1 MKSELNFLCFL
12 NAEMA
17 EELSRKRRQRGGHR
31 SSTTR
36 IISSAI
42 EVLATGDVSQFA
54 QHAVKLNQQRASLQ
68 QKQITLR
75 QLDAE
80 ILALVGEDE
89 IEAEIEGADL
99 VEENIQLAIANIDN
113 ALSSNANPNTVV
125 SNQSAQSPVQP
136 STSANTSTEEG
147 HGENG
152 SSPPNSTLVGSSAS
166 SPGKTQIKLPKLELK
181 KFNGDHSK
189 WISFWDTFEA
199 SVHKNENLS
208 PIDKFNYL
216 ISLLERSAAEAISGL
231 TLTASNYHEAIE
243 ILKGR
248 FGNKQQIINRH
259 MEILLNLD
267 SVTSHHNMRSLRKL
281 HDTVESNVRSLK
293 SLGVPRESY
302 GGLLSSILM
311 IKLPQEFRL
320 VITREVGDDDWQLDQ
335 LLTIF
340 KRELEARERAGGT
353 TVNGNQPPPS
363 PPPLPKLNRNN
374 NGKYPGT
381 TYTLLNGN
389 ANGPTCTYCRGNH
402 PSKDCKTVTDVQT
415 RKDLLKKYGR
425 CFVCLRKDHISRNC
439 PSKSKCHNCN
449 GKHHVS
455 ICQTKLSAVTP
466 TYPATAVSAPVPP
479 QQGLTVQPGTN
490 TVVCYSNSSTPVL
503 LQTAQATVYNPQRP
517 ECKVKARI
525 ILDSDSQRT
534 YLTDNLKNI
543 LQLPVLEKKQVSIK
557 TFGSTEER
565 LEFVEVAALEIELK
579 GGPNLSLSAFA
590 VPLICQP
597 LQGQSV
603 EQVVND
609 NASFAGL
616 RLADHCSEGETLNV
630 DILVGSD
637 YYWNLVTGHTIR
649 GTQGPT
655 AIHTKL
661 GWVLSGPVCCGD
673 PGRQQSSNLVTTH
686 VLKCATGEVP
696 CEGLQGELKKF
707 WDLESLGI
715 KTPSIHEEFLEN
727 LTHRGDHYQVNL
739 PWKATHPPLPDN
751 YELSQRRLS
760 SLLSR
765 LHKEPDILKEYDSVI
780 RDQIDRGI
788 VEVVNNES
796 ESNGTNIHYIPH
808 HAVIRRDKS
817 TT

>member
-1 MKSELNFLCFL
+1 
-12 NAEMA
+12 MA

-89 IEAEIEGADL
+89 IEAEIERADL

-189 WISFWDTFEA
+189 WISFLDTFEA

-231 TLTASNYHEAIE
+231 TLTASNYDEAIE

-381 TYTLLNGN
+381 TYTLL
-389 ANGPTCTYCRGNH
+389 
-402 PSKDCKTVTDVQT
+402 K
-415 RKDLLKKYGR
+415 
-425 CFVCLRKDHISRNC
+425 
-439 PSKSKCHNCN
+439 
-449 GKHHVS
+449 
-455 ICQTKLSAVTP
+455 
-466 TYPATAVSAPVPP
+466 
-479 QQGLTVQPGTN
+479 
-490 TVVCYSNSSTPVL
+490 VVL
-503 LQTAQATVYNPQRP
+503 
-517 ECKVKARI
+517 
-525 ILDSDSQRT
+525 
-534 YLTDNLKNI
+534 
-543 LQLPVLEKKQVSIK
+543 
-557 TFGSTEER
+557 
-565 LEFVEVAALEIELK
+565 
-579 GGPNLSLSAFA
+579 
-590 VPLICQP
+590 
-597 LQGQSV
+597 
-603 EQVVND
+603 
-609 NASFAGL
+609 
-616 RLADHCSEGETLNV
+616 
-630 DILVGSD
+630 
-637 YYWNLVTGHTIR
+637 
-649 GTQGPT
+649 
-655 AIHTKL
+655 
-661 GWVLSGPVCCGD
+661 
-673 PGRQQSSNLVTTH
+673 
-686 VLKCATGEVP
+686 
-696 CEGLQGELKKF
+696 
-707 WDLESLGI
+707 
-715 KTPSIHEEFLEN
+715 
-727 LTHRGDHYQVNL
+727 
-739 PWKATHPPLPDN
+739 
-751 YELSQRRLS
+751 
-760 SLLSR
+760 
-765 LHKEPDILKEYDSVI
+765 
-780 RDQIDRGI
+780 
-788 VEVVNNES
+788 
-796 ESNGTNIHYIPH
+796 
-808 HAVIRRDKS
+808 
-817 TT
+817 